1 MPSVLLL
8 LLCWVSLCWMSLGQ
22 VSLQPIRDNVPWWY
36 NALCTNLL
44 SYHLIS
50 QTVFEIF
57 LFQNIVYWPLVIQP
71 MFCSSFIYI
80 FSLYYQQRD
89 PHSIDPRVGNFVID
103 FLIFRHH
110 FHVMSLKFTKFD
122 RVWNVAKM
130 FENCERKSAKL
141 WRDLYYK
148 TIYSHY

>member
-1 MPSVLLL
+1 
-8 LLCWVSLCWMSLGQ
+8 MSLRPM
-22 VSLQPIRDNVPWWY
+22 SFRPIRDNVPWWY
-36 NALCTNLL
+36 NALCTNFLYHLISKIL

-71 MFCSSFIYI
+71 MFSSSFIYI
-80 FSLYYQQRD
+80 FSLYYQQIDRY
-89 PHSIDPRVGNFVID
+89 SIVPWVGNFDID

-110 FHVMSLKFTKFD
+110 FHIMSLKFPKFD
-122 RVWNVAKM
+122 RVWNVAKI

-148 TIYSHY
+148 VIYSHN